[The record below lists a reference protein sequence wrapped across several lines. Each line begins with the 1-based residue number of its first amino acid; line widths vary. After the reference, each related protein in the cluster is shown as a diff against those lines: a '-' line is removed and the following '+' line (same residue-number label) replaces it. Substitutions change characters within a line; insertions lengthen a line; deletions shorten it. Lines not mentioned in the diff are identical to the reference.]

1 MRRHLIALT
10 LLCFSMAA
18 YSRTD
23 ALTPSGGGGVA
34 GYGEFTGVAVALQ
47 GRKIENACPN
57 PGRMDRLCQYILGR
71 TKDTTQNTDYT
82 YVFQRIVYEA
92 SCVDYINDSDEE
104 ISRKVNAMWSRYG
117 DGVRCGPMGTPPTGS
132 PLRYA
137 IHSNFNEFITEALG
151 VWKLDLNK
159 TENSM
164 TMLDFIDDRILH
176 SSGVIKQ
183 NLMNHR
189 KSFVEVGAKTTNEL
203 RAGAPE
209 EGVRIFV

>member
-23 ALTPSGGGGVA
+23 AMTLSGGGSVA

-57 PGRMDRLCQYILGR
+57 PGRMDRLCQYLR
-71 TKDTTQNTDYT
+71 DKTKDQTPNSDYNFE
-82 YVFQRIVYEA
+82 FQRIVYDA
-92 SCVDYINDSDEE
+92 SCVDYVGDSDEE
-104 ISRKVNAMWSRYG
+104 ISEKVNAMWDRYG
-117 DGVRCGPMGTPPTGS
+117 ESLRCGPMGLPSTGS

-137 IHSNFNEFITEALG
+137 IHVSFNEFITEALS

-159 TENSM
+159 IEDGQ
-164 TMLDFIDDRILH
+164 TMLDFLDYRIER
-176 SSGVIKQ
+176 SSGAVKRDLQ
-183 NLMNHR
+183 LYR
-189 KSFVEVGAKTTNEL
+189 ESFISAGAKKRSQL
-203 RAGAPE
+203 QAGTPE
-209 EGVRIFV
+209 NPSPSL